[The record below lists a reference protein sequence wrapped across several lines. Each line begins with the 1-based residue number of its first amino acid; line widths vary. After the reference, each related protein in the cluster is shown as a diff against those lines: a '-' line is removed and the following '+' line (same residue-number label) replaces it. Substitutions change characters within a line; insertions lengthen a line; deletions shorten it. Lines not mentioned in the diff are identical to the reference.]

1 VRTGDRIVL
10 CSDGLVDEVSDA
22 DIAVVLGQHS
32 DPQDTAEALVMVA
45 NTAGGRDNTTVIVID
60 VLDDISEPVVLPT
73 PDNTTPMEAL
83 APMQLAPAKKSKVG
97 MVLFWSALVAIVF
110 SAITVIGVYG
120 RSGYFIGFDSNDQ
133 VAIYRGRVGG
143 ILWFQPTIET
153 QTSMSGEE
161 PRVLVA
167 NVGDAR
173 TYLWRNNALTVL
185 SVNHS
190 YVQELVNEG
199 IITPEE
205 ARVHPRRNIVTR
217 ALGIDRSVVVDVFS
231 HLVRTGDRIVLCSDG
246 LVDEVA
252 DVEIAR
258 VLGQHTDPQETAEAL
273 VMVANTNGGR
283 DNTTVIVVD
292 VLDDISEPIASTTPD
307 NTAPMQSPS
316 ASSSDSGPVVAGVG
330 SIAVKKKN
338 RVGMVLFWTA
348 LVAIVLS
355 GITIV
360 GVYARSG
367 YFIGFDKDSRVAVYR
382 GRVGGVLWF
391 NPTIDTQT
399 TLSGEDLPED
409 VLRDVALNRTF
420 TSSTNASKYLAL
432 IRIAIIDATTTTST
446 TSTTVG

>member
-1 VRTGDRIVL
+1 MKLKWGASTD
-10 CSDGLVDEVSDA
+10 
-22 DIAVVLGQHS
+22 
-32 DPQDTAEALVMVA
+32 
-45 NTAGGRDNTTVIVID
+45 
-60 VLDDISEPVVLPT
+60 
-73 PDNTTPMEAL
+73 
-83 APMQLAPAKKSKVG
+83 VG
-97 MVLFWSALVAIVF
+97 MVRQQNEDSFLAEETLFVVADGMGGHNAGEVASALAVTTLKAGARLGIDTTEEYRELVHQAN
-110 SAITVIGVYG
+110 SAIYTASLDDSTKSGMGTTVTALSIV
-120 RSGYFIGFDSNDQ
+120 
-133 VAIYRGRVGG
+133 
-143 ILWFQPTIET
+143 E
-153 QTSMSGEE
+153 GEE

-167 NVGDAR
+167 NVGDSRA
-173 TYLWRNNALTVL
+173 YLWRSGALSRL
-185 SVNHS
+185 SVDHS

-199 IITPEE
+199 IITPEA

-217 ALGIDRSVVVDVFS
+217 ALGIDRSVMVDVFT
-231 HLVRTGDRIVLCSDG
+231 HFVRTGDRIVLCSDG

-292 VLDDISEPIASTTPD
+292 VLDDISAPIASSTPD

-316 ASSSDSGPVVAGVG
+316 VDAVVGGGVVGVG
-330 SIAVKKKN
+330 AVAVKKKS
-338 RVGMVLFWTA
+338 RIGMVLFWSA

-355 GITIV
+355 GITVV

-367 YFIGFDKDSRVAVYR
+367 YFIGFDEDSRVAVYR

-399 TLSGEDLPED
+399 TLSGADLPED

-420 TSSTNASKYLAL
+420 TSSTMASKYLAL

>member
-1 VRTGDRIVL
+1 MKLKWGASTD
-10 CSDGLVDEVSDA
+10 
-22 DIAVVLGQHS
+22 
-32 DPQDTAEALVMVA
+32 
-45 NTAGGRDNTTVIVID
+45 
-60 VLDDISEPVVLPT
+60 
-73 PDNTTPMEAL
+73 
-83 APMQLAPAKKSKVG
+83 VG
-97 MVLFWSALVAIVF
+97 MVRQQNEDSFLAEETLFVVADGMGGHNAGEVASALAVTTLKAGARLGIDTTEDFRELVQQAN
-110 SAITVIGVYG
+110 SAIYTASLDDSTQSGMGTTVTALSIV
-120 RSGYFIGFDSNDQ
+120 
-133 VAIYRGRVGG
+133 
-143 ILWFQPTIET
+143 E
-153 QTSMSGEE
+153 GEE

-167 NVGDAR
+167 NVGDSRA
-173 TYLWRNNALTVL
+173 YLWRSGALSRL
-185 SVNHS
+185 SVDHS

-199 IITPEE
+199 IITPEA

-217 ALGIDRSVVVDVFS
+217 ALGIDRSVMVDVFT
-231 HLVRTGDRIVLCSDG
+231 HFVRTGDRIVLCSDG

-252 DVEIAR
+252 DNEIAR

-292 VLDDISEPIASTTPD
+292 VLDDVSEPLVTSVPD

-316 ASSSDSGPVVAGVG
+316 VDALDVANAGDVSVSGVG
-330 SIAVKKKN
+330 KKKS
-338 RVGMVLFWTA
+338 RIGMVLFWSA

-367 YFIGFDKDSRVAVYR
+367 YFIGFDEDSRVAVYR

-391 NPTIDTQT
+391 GPTVDTQT
-399 TLSGEDLPED
+399 TLSGADLPED

-420 TSSTNASKYLAL
+420 TSSTMASKYLAL
-432 IRIAIIDATTTTST
+432 IRIAIIDATTTST

>member
-1 VRTGDRIVL
+1 MKLKWGASTD
-10 CSDGLVDEVSDA
+10 
-22 DIAVVLGQHS
+22 
-32 DPQDTAEALVMVA
+32 
-45 NTAGGRDNTTVIVID
+45 
-60 VLDDISEPVVLPT
+60 
-73 PDNTTPMEAL
+73 
-83 APMQLAPAKKSKVG
+83 VG
-97 MVLFWSALVAIVF
+97 MVRQQNEDSFLAEETLFVVADGMGGHNAGEVASALAVTTLKAGARLGIDTTEDFRELVQQAN
-110 SAITVIGVYG
+110 SAIYTASLDDSTQSGMGTTVTALSIV
-120 RSGYFIGFDSNDQ
+120 
-133 VAIYRGRVGG
+133 
-143 ILWFQPTIET
+143 E
-153 QTSMSGEE
+153 GEE

-167 NVGDAR
+167 NVGDSRA
-173 TYLWRNNALTVL
+173 YLWRSGALSRL
-185 SVNHS
+185 SVDHS

-199 IITPEE
+199 IITPEA

-217 ALGIDRSVVVDVFS
+217 ALGIDRSVMVDVFT
-231 HLVRTGDRIVLCSDG
+231 HFVRTGDRIVLCSDG

-252 DVEIAR
+252 DNEIAR

-292 VLDDISEPIASTTPD
+292 VLDDISEPMASSAPD
-307 NTAPMQSPS
+307 STAPMQSPS
-316 ASSSDSGPVVAGVG
+316 VDAVVG
-330 SIAVKKKN
+330 SVGAGSVVVKKKI
-338 RVGMVLFWTA
+338 RVGVVLFWTA

-367 YFIGFDKDSRVAVYR
+367 YFVGFDEDSRVAVYR

-391 NPTIDTQT
+391 SPTIDTQT
-399 TLSGEDLPED
+399 TLSGADLPED

-432 IRIAIIDATTTTST
+432 IRIAIIDATTTST

>member
-1 VRTGDRIVL
+1 VTALSIV
-10 CSDGLVDEVSDA
+10 E
-22 DIAVVLGQHS
+22 
-32 DPQDTAEALVMVA
+32 
-45 NTAGGRDNTTVIVID
+45 
-60 VLDDISEPVVLPT
+60 
-73 PDNTTPMEAL
+73 
-83 APMQLAPAKKSKVG
+83 
-97 MVLFWSALVAIVF
+97 
-110 SAITVIGVYG
+110 
-120 RSGYFIGFDSNDQ
+120 
-133 VAIYRGRVGG
+133 
-143 ILWFQPTIET
+143 
-153 QTSMSGEE
+153 GEE

-167 NVGDAR
+167 NVGDSRA
-173 TYLWRNNALTVL
+173 YLWRSGALSRL
-185 SVNHS
+185 SVDHS

-199 IITPEE
+199 IITPEA

-217 ALGIDRSVVVDVFS
+217 ALGIDRAVMVDVFT
-231 HLVRTGDRIVLCSDG
+231 HFVRTGDRIVLCSDG

-292 VLDDISEPIASTTPD
+292 VLDDISEPIASSTPD

-316 ASSSDSGPVVAGVG
+316 VDAVVVGGGVVG
-330 SIAVKKKN
+330 VKKKS
-338 RVGMVLFWTA
+338 RVGMVLFWSA

-367 YFIGFDKDSRVAVYR
+367 YFIGFDEDSRVAVYR

-399 TLSGEDLPED
+399 TLSGADLPED

-420 TSSTNASKYLAL
+420 TSSTMASKYLAL
-432 IRIAIIDATTTTST
+432 IRIAIIDASTTTST

>member
-1 VRTGDRIVL
+1 MKLKWGASTD
-10 CSDGLVDEVSDA
+10 
-22 DIAVVLGQHS
+22 
-32 DPQDTAEALVMVA
+32 
-45 NTAGGRDNTTVIVID
+45 
-60 VLDDISEPVVLPT
+60 
-73 PDNTTPMEAL
+73 
-83 APMQLAPAKKSKVG
+83 VG
-97 MVLFWSALVAIVF
+97 MVRQQNEDSFLAEETLFVVADGMGGHNAGEVASALAVTTLKAGARLGIDTTEEFRELVQQAN
-110 SAITVIGVYG
+110 SAIYTASLDDSTQSGMGTTVTALSIV
-120 RSGYFIGFDSNDQ
+120 
-133 VAIYRGRVGG
+133 
-143 ILWFQPTIET
+143 E
-153 QTSMSGEE
+153 GEE

-167 NVGDAR
+167 NVGDSRA
-173 TYLWRNNALTVL
+173 YVWRSGALSRL
-185 SVNHS
+185 SVDHS

-199 IITPEE
+199 IITPEA

-217 ALGIDRSVVVDVFS
+217 ALGIDRSVMVDVFT
-231 HLVRTGDRIVLCSDG
+231 HFVRTGDRIVLCSDG

-252 DVEIAR
+252 DNEIAR

-292 VLDDISEPIASTTPD
+292 VLDDISEPIASSAPD

-316 ASSSDSGPVVAGVG
+316 VNTEFVGAGVG
-330 SIAVKKKN
+330 SIAVKKKSP
-338 RVGMVLFWTA
+338 VGVVLFWTA

-399 TLSGEDLPED
+399 TLW
-409 VLRDVALNRTF
+409 VVN
-420 TSSTNASKYLAL
+420 
-432 IRIAIIDATTTTST
+432 
-446 TSTTVG
+446 

>member
-1 VRTGDRIVL
+1 MKLKWGASTDVGMVRQQNEDSYLAEENLYVVADGMGGHNAGEVASALAVTTLKAGARTGIDSVERFRELVQQANTAIYTASLDDSTQSGMGTTLTALSIVAGEEPRVLVANVGDARTYMWRNSALTRLSVDHSYVQELVNEGIITPEEARVHPRRNIVTRALGIDRSVVVDVFSHLVRTGDRIVL

-161 PRVLVA
+161 
-167 NVGDAR
+167 
-173 TYLWRNNALTVL
+173 
-185 SVNHS
+185 
-190 YVQELVNEG
+190 
-199 IITPEE
+199 
-205 ARVHPRRNIVTR
+205 
-217 ALGIDRSVVVDVFS
+217 
-231 HLVRTGDRIVLCSDG
+231 
-246 LVDEVA
+246 
-252 DVEIAR
+252 
-258 VLGQHTDPQETAEAL
+258 
-273 VMVANTNGGR
+273 
-283 DNTTVIVVD
+283 
-292 VLDDISEPIASTTPD
+292 
-307 NTAPMQSPS
+307 
-316 ASSSDSGPVVAGVG
+316 
-330 SIAVKKKN
+330 
-338 RVGMVLFWTA
+338 
-348 LVAIVLS
+348 
-355 GITIV
+355 
-360 GVYARSG
+360 
-367 YFIGFDKDSRVAVYR
+367 
-382 GRVGGVLWF
+382 
-391 NPTIDTQT
+391 
-399 TLSGEDLPED
+399 LPED
-409 VLRDVALNRTF
+409 ILRDVALNREF
-420 TSSTNASKYLAL
+420 SSSSQASKYLTL

-446 TSTTVG
+446 TTTVR

>member
-1 VRTGDRIVL
+1 VRQQNEDSFLAEETLFVVA
-10 CSDGLVDEVSDA
+10 DGMGGHNAGEVASALAVTTLKAGARLGIDTTEDFRELVQQANSA
-22 DIAVVLGQHS
+22 IY
-32 DPQDTAEALVMVA
+32 TASLDDSTQSGM
-45 NTAGGRDNTTVIVID
+45 GTTVTALSIV
-60 VLDDISEPVVLPT
+60 E
-73 PDNTTPMEAL
+73 
-83 APMQLAPAKKSKVG
+83 
-97 MVLFWSALVAIVF
+97 
-110 SAITVIGVYG
+110 
-120 RSGYFIGFDSNDQ
+120 
-133 VAIYRGRVGG
+133 
-143 ILWFQPTIET
+143 
-153 QTSMSGEE
+153 GEE

-167 NVGDAR
+167 NVGDSRA
-173 TYLWRNNALTVL
+173 YLWRSGALSRL
-185 SVNHS
+185 SVDHS

-199 IITPEE
+199 IITPEA

-217 ALGIDRSVVVDVFS
+217 ALGIDRSVMVDVFT
-231 HLVRTGDRIVLCSDG
+231 HFVRTGDRIVLCSDG

-292 VLDDISEPIASTTPD
+292 VLDDISAPIASSAPD

-316 ASSSDSGPVVAGVG
+316 VDSIDSGLVGAGVG
-330 SIAVKKKN
+330 SALVKKKN

-348 LVAIVLS
+348 LVAIVFS

>member
-1 VRTGDRIVL
+1 MKLKWGASTD
-10 CSDGLVDEVSDA
+10 
-22 DIAVVLGQHS
+22 
-32 DPQDTAEALVMVA
+32 
-45 NTAGGRDNTTVIVID
+45 
-60 VLDDISEPVVLPT
+60 
-73 PDNTTPMEAL
+73 
-83 APMQLAPAKKSKVG
+83 VG
-97 MVLFWSALVAIVF
+97 MVRQQNEDSFLAEETLFVVADGMGGHNAGEVASALAVTTLKAGARLGIDDAEVF
-110 SAITVIGVYG
+110 RELVQQANSAIYTASLDDSTQSGMGTTVTALSIV
-120 RSGYFIGFDSNDQ
+120 
-133 VAIYRGRVGG
+133 
-143 ILWFQPTIET
+143 E
-153 QTSMSGEE
+153 GEE

-167 NVGDAR
+167 NVGDSRA
-173 TYLWRNNALTVL
+173 YLWRSGALSRL
-185 SVNHS
+185 SVDHS

-199 IITPEE
+199 IITPEA

-217 ALGIDRSVVVDVFS
+217 ALGIDRSVMVDVFT
-231 HLVRTGDRIVLCSDG
+231 HFVRTGDRIVLCSDG

-252 DVEIAR
+252 DNEIAR

-292 VLDDISEPIASTTPD
+292 VLDDISEPMASSAPD
-307 NTAPMQSPS
+307 STAPMQSPS
-316 ASSSDSGPVVAGVG
+316 VDAVVG
-330 SIAVKKKN
+330 SVGAGSVVVKKKI
-338 RVGMVLFWTA
+338 RVGVVLFWTA

-367 YFIGFDKDSRVAVYR
+367 YFVGFDEDSRVAVYR

-391 NPTIDTQT
+391 SPTIDTQT
-399 TLSGEDLPED
+399 TLSGADLPED

-432 IRIAIIDATTTTST
+432 IRIAIIDATTTST

>member
-1 VRTGDRIVL
+1 MKLKWGASTDVGMVRQQNEDSYLAEENLYVVADGMGGHNAGEVASALAVTTLKAGARSGIDSVERFRELVQQANTAIYTASLDDSTQSGMGTTLTALSIVAGEEPRVLVANVGDARTYMWRNGALTRLSVDHSYVQELVNDVVIAPEEARVHPRRNIVTRALGIDRSVVVDVFSHLVRTGDRIVL

-161 PRVLVA
+161 
-167 NVGDAR
+167 
-173 TYLWRNNALTVL
+173 
-185 SVNHS
+185 
-190 YVQELVNEG
+190 
-199 IITPEE
+199 
-205 ARVHPRRNIVTR
+205 
-217 ALGIDRSVVVDVFS
+217 
-231 HLVRTGDRIVLCSDG
+231 
-246 LVDEVA
+246 
-252 DVEIAR
+252 
-258 VLGQHTDPQETAEAL
+258 
-273 VMVANTNGGR
+273 
-283 DNTTVIVVD
+283 
-292 VLDDISEPIASTTPD
+292 
-307 NTAPMQSPS
+307 
-316 ASSSDSGPVVAGVG
+316 
-330 SIAVKKKN
+330 
-338 RVGMVLFWTA
+338 
-348 LVAIVLS
+348 
-355 GITIV
+355 
-360 GVYARSG
+360 
-367 YFIGFDKDSRVAVYR
+367 
-382 GRVGGVLWF
+382 
-391 NPTIDTQT
+391 
-399 TLSGEDLPED
+399 LPED
-409 VLRDVALNRTF
+409 ILRDVALNREF
-420 TSSTNASKYLAL
+420 SSSSQASKYLAL

-446 TSTTVG
+446 TTTVR